1 MMANPEFEFCEQLVR
16 DIREQLTPASTE
28 EEVKQLMLALAQS
41 QGSSS
46 DERTAFVNENFQ
58 EMYDFIVDEMDP
70 SLICHALGITE

>member
-1 MMANPEFEFCEQLVR
+1 
-16 DIREQLTPASTE
+16 
-28 EEVKQLMLALAQS
+28 MLALAQS